1 MPKEEELAEGI
12 AADAA
17 PVNMNNV
24 TYENML
30 RRCNNALGERAFCF
44 VRHRN
49 PAQCALRPRIFS
61 YS

>member
-1 MPKEEELAEGI
+1 MPKEELAEGI

-44 VRHRN
+44 AGIETL
-49 PAQCALRPRIFS
+49 PFECALRPRLFS